1 MFIMERIKI
10 KERVK
15 GWRGWREFIGLVREQ
30 NAMLGMFVHK
40 KRVNDTRMNVL
51 AWRDQCRCGVWVV
64 VCHVRSPPA
73 RIGLVL
79 RYKVLGEERV
89 RVQQEGRRK
98 LWHTMREQG
107 KLD

>member
-1 MFIMERIKI
+1 MQVW
-10 KERVK
+10 RV
-15 GWRGWREFIGLVREQ
+15 GSDVSCE
-30 NAMLGMFVHK
+30 
-40 KRVNDTRMNVL
+40 
-51 AWRDQCRCGVWVV
+51 
-64 VCHVRSPPA
+64 SPPA